1 MSFKS
6 KKLPKNN
13 LGFLKGATLFFL
25 GTSVVL
31 FMANAF
37 EIVPSVP
44 NAIQYIANI
53 VLTQEGTNTSTT
65 GVILQ
70 GSGGHAW
77 FKGDVSIASLP
88 SKACL
93 GTDSNGKIT
102 EWTCWAGGSDTKVGT
117 GEEGKRCIFTGDK
130 IVCDQN
136 MPIGITGAVWP
147 EGPQWPV
154 WATGAVWPEGPQW
167 PAWATWTFEGI
178 ETDPIFSGGE
188 EGKRCILE
196 NGKIECTQ
204 NTPAGGTWAQPAGNV
219 TNIQFKNTNNTLSGT
234 NSFVWKDDKLGI
246 GTSGPTE
253 KFQIGDY
260 IWMGKNTSVKTWGS
274 FLRIYWLASEADIVT
289 GYIGD
294 PELTEV
300 GELDEGAPNIQLNL
314 TKRYGVR
321 PLFTYDSYQ
330 RQIKNIGS
338 FLHFNFFT
346 GDNYLNAFAIGSNGS
361 VGIGTTTPTEKFQIG
376 DYAWMGQNT
385 SVKTW
390 GSFLR
395 MYGLDLGNP
404 ALNDKPNVQLNY
416 RTISYSLPSGEAIN
430 NDNNRQIKNNKD
442 FLEFNFSTWGDY
454 TNKFAIGLDGSAG
467 IGSSMRIG
475 GNMNVTSGR
484 ITLWYTGT
492 DLDSFSGQSTP
503 TNSMYISNKVVVWS
517 PYLNNNEQNSNIKL
531 IVRGGMKLG
540 QIGTGD
546 ECNSYSFWTI
556 GIQQTNDRPDWV
568 TGEPSGWYDY
578 KLVICLANL
587 GGYQWRRLDNI

>member
-167 PAWATWTFEGI
+167 PAWATWASADT
-178 ETDPIFSGGE
+178 IFSGGE

-204 NTPAGGTWAQPAGNV
+204 DTPAGGTWAQPAGEVN
-219 TNIQFKNTNNTLSGT
+219 NIQFKAAGDVWSG
-234 NSFVWKDDKLGI
+234 SDWLVWKNNKLGI
-246 GTSGPTE
+246 GIDNPTTDL
-253 KFQIGDY
+253 QIFDY
-260 IWMGKNTSVKTWGS
+260 AYIGRDVLMSTWGN
-274 FLRIYWLASEADIVT
+274 FLKILGSAPHT
-289 GYIGD
+289 FG
-294 PELTEV
+294 EV
-300 GELDEGAPNIQLNL
+300 YTYTPNIQLN
-314 TKRYGVR
+314 
-321 PLFTYDSYQ
+321 YQ
-330 RQIKNIGS
+330 YYTSVSTFIDFNWQIKNNS
-338 FLHFNFFT
+338 NFLQFNFGT
-346 GDNYLNAFAIGSNGS
+346 GGEFAPKVAIWSGGSL
-361 VGIGTTTPTEKFQIG
+361 GIGTTTPTEKFQIE
-376 DYAWMGQNT
+376 DYIWMGKNT

-416 RTISYSLPSGEAIN
+416 RTISYSFPSGEAIN

-442 FLEFNFSTWGDY
+442 LLEFNFSTGGDY
-454 TNKFAIGLDGSAG
+454 TTKLAVWSTSGVYVD
-467 IGSSMRIG
+467 
-475 GNMNVTSGR
+475 GNMNVTSGK
-484 ITLWYTGT
+484 IGLGYDTNEST
-492 DLDSFSGQSTP
+492 FSTYP
-503 TNSMYISNKVVVWS
+503 NNSMFISEKLVLGQPLLEWS
-517 PYLNNNEQNSNIKL
+517 EITNTTLHL
-531 IVRGGMKLG
+531 IVNGAMKLQAG
-540 QIGTGD
+540 YSSSCSTINDVGTIIMTQSG
-546 ECNSYSFWTI
+546 SYH
-556 GIQQTNDRPDWV
+556 V
-568 TGEPSGWYDY
+568 MA
-578 KLVICLANL
+578 CL
-587 GGYQWRRLDNI
+587 GTVWGPYEWKQLDN